1 MRKKR
6 RKHRPGGGGGGR
18 KPEEEE
24 AGKRSA
30 GEKMTEASAVLSR
43 CCFLRHSG
51 DAAPPPAAAVGRPM
65 VVGVSTA
72 RPRPANLKPLF
83 FCKQHSS
90 RISASAQNAASSSP
104 LRKMDD
110 YNAAMK
116 RMMRSPY
123 EYHHDL
129 GMNYTQITENLIVG
143 SQPQKPEDIDHLN
156 KEMNVGYV
164 INLQQDKDIEYWGI
178 DLQSIISRCQE
189 FGVCHIR
196 RPARDFDP
204 DSLRRQLPRAV
215 SSLEHAIS
223 QGRGKVY
230 VHCTAGLG
238 RAPAV
243 AISYLFWFCDMDLET
258 AYDSFVSKRPCGPS
272 KQAIRGATYD
282 LAKDGP
288 WKEPFENLPEYAFT
302 DIADWER
309 RLIQVRVR
317 SLREN

>member
-1 MRKKR
+1 MEASAIHNRCCSLR
-6 RKHRPGGGGGGR
+6 YLGDAAPSPVATVGGGGR
-18 KPEEEE
+18 PML
-24 AGKRSA
+24 GV
-30 GEKMTEASAVLSR
+30 ASR
-43 CCFLRHSG
+43 
-51 DAAPPPAAAVGRPM
+51 
-65 VVGVSTA
+65 A
-72 RPRPANLKPLF
+72 RLRPANSKRLF
-83 FCKQHSS
+83 FCKQQSS
-90 RISASAQNAASSSP
+90 GIGGSAWNSASSSS

-110 YNAAMK
+110 YNVAMK
-116 RMMRSPY
+116 RMMRNPY

-189 FGVCHIR
+189 LGVCHTR

-204 DSLRRQLPRAV
+204 DSLRMQLPGAV
-215 SSLEHAIS
+215 SSLDHAIS
-223 QGRGKVY
+223 QGRGRVY

-243 AISYLFWFCDMDLET
+243 AISYMFWFHDMDLET
-258 AYDSFVSKRPCGPS
+258 AYNALVSKRPCGPS
-272 KQAIRGATYD
+272 KRAIRGATYD

-288 WKEPFENLPEYAFT
+288 WKEPFESLPEYAFT
-302 DIADWER
+302 GIADWER
-309 RLIQVRVR
+309 KLIQFRVR
-317 SLREN
+317 SLRES